1 MKKWIF
7 TIVLILI
14 LAASIFSVKQYEKNT
29 LNNMQSNN
37 IITNTPQAT
46 KSPEPSLETSKD
58 NPMLI
63 NPNSM
68 KVSALDFKLK
78 DLNGKE
84 VSLSQ
89 FKGKRVFLNFWA
101 TWCPPC
107 KAEMPEIEAIFKETK
122 DSDLVILAVNIGEDK
137 STVKSFMD
145 KNKYNFSVLLDT
157 DNSIA
162 TKYNIQSIPT
172 SFFIDKDGVVVSR
185 HIGTMNKTQ
194 METYIKNINK
204 K

>member
-1 MKKWIF
+1 MKKWMF

-14 LAASIFSVKQYEKNT
+14 LGASIYSVKQYEKNT
-29 LNNMQSNN
+29 INKMQSNN
-37 IITNTPQAT
+37 NITNIPQAT
-46 KSPEPSLETSKD
+46 KTSEPSTETAKD
-58 NPMLI
+58 SPILI

-89 FKGKRVFLNFWA
+89 LKGKRVFLNFWA

-107 KAEMPEIEAIFKETK
+107 KAEMPEIEALYNETK
-122 DSDLVILAVNIGEDK
+122 DSDLVILAVNIGE
-137 STVKSFMD
+137 SQNTVKSFMD

-162 TKYNIQSIPT
+162 AKYNIQSIPT
-172 SFFIDKDGVVVSR
+172 SFFIDKDGVIVSR
-185 HIGTMNKTQ
+185 HIGSMNKTQ
-194 METYIKNINK
+194 METYIKNIDK